1 VHTRLSLRSILR
13 RRGVVPLGVLATG
26 ALVVANA
33 GGLASAAPAPTV
45 AQVQQRL
52 HRLTGQADRL
62 DQQYDQILQEL
73 ASANERLGL
82 VNRETAR
89 YLTRFRYL
97 RGQVGQIAA
106 TAYEEGSLSSPAVLL
121 TSGNPQQILNQSSI
135 LLELSSV
142 NTAEMHE
149 FLSAARQLGNAQ
161 QAAQRARD
169 AIAGLRK
176 KLASQRKSL
185 SKLIG
190 QQKTLLAQ
198 LTPAQQAGTG
208 PGGAATGGD
217 TYTGPTK
224 TQAEKAVAFA
234 YDQLG
239 CPYVFGG
246 TGPCEDGFD
255 CSGLTMMAWASAGV
269 SIPRT
274 SYEQWDDL
282 PHVPTS
288 QLQPGDILV
297 FAGASHV
304 GIYVGGGDL
313 IDAPQT
319 GMDVEKVPL
328 SGWYEENLDGAV
340 QP

>member
-1 VHTRLSLRSILR
+1 VHTRPSLRSIAW
-13 RRGVVPLGVLATG
+13 RRGVIPLSLLATG
-26 ALVVANA
+26 ALLITNV
-33 GGLASAAPAPTV
+33 GGPVSAAPAPTV

-52 HRLTGQADRL
+52 HRLTSQADKL

-73 ASANERLGL
+73 ASANQRLGL

-106 TAYEEGSLSSPAVLL
+106 IAYEDGNLSSPAVLL
-121 TSGNPQQILNQSSI
+121 TSGNPQQVLNQSSI

-149 FLSAARQLGNAQ
+149 FLSAARQLSNAQ

-169 AIAGLRK
+169 AITGLRK
-176 KLASQRKSL
+176 KLASQRNSL
-185 SKLIG
+185 HKLIG

-208 PGGAATGGD
+208 PGGAATGGH
-217 TYTGPTK
+217 YHGPTS
-224 TQAEKAVAFA
+224 TQADKAVAFA

-246 TGPCEDGFD
+246 TGPCADGFD

-288 QLQPGDILV
+288 ELQPGDILV

>member
-1 VHTRLSLRSILR
+1 VHTRPLLQKILW
-13 RRGVVPLGVLATG
+13 RRGVIPLGVLAIG
-26 ALVVANA
+26 ALVAASAGSVA
-33 GGLASAAPAPTV
+33 GAAPAPTV
-45 AQVQQRL
+45 AQVQ
-52 HRLTGQADRL
+52 HRLDRLSTEAGKL
-62 DQQYDQILQEL
+62 DQQYDQVQQEL
-73 ASANERLGL
+73 AAANQRLAL

-89 YLTRFRYL
+89 YLERFRYL
-97 RGQVGQIAA
+97 QGQVGQIAA
-106 TAYEEGSLSSPAVLL
+106 IAYEEGSMSSAAMLL
-121 TSGNPQQILNQSSI
+121 TSNDPQQILNQSSI

-142 NTAEMHE
+142 NSAEMQE
-149 FLSAARQLGNAQ
+149 FISAARQLSDAQ
-161 QAAQRARD
+161 QSARRARE
-169 AIAGLRK
+169 AITEFRN
-176 KLASQRKSL
+176 KLASQKNSL
-185 SKLIG
+185 HKLIG
-190 QQKTLLAQ
+190 QQKALLAQ
-198 LTPAQQAGTG
+198 LSPAQQLGTG
-208 PGGAATGGD
+208 PGGPGSGGG

-246 TGPCEDGFD
+246 TGPCPDGFD
-255 CSGLTMMAWASAGV
+255 CSGLTMMAWAAAGV
-269 SIPRT
+269 AIPRT

-288 QLQPGDILV
+288 ELQPGDILV